1 MDNRK
6 ELINREI
13 TELVCALSSPSSD
26 IGDWKINKIYEYR
39 MTDQA
44 DPYDFNELVAKRQAA
59 RDRINELQA
68 ELAAI
73 EAEEAST
80 TEEPA

>member
-1 MDNRK
+1 MDRK
-6 ELINREI
+6 ELINKEI
-13 TELVCALSSPSSD
+13 TELVSALSSQSSD

-39 MTDQA
+39 MTNQE